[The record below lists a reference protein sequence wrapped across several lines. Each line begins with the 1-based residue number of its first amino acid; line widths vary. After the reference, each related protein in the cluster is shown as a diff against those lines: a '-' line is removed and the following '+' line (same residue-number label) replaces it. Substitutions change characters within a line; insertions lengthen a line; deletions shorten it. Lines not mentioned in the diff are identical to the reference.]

1 MGVNKM
7 TNTYGSLEERRIRYT
22 ATFNDLHDLVHYD
35 PRIDPVGLTEEQ
47 VFDDFNGCVVEELYF
62 EMDYKILKLQNE
74 IEQMRSLKRDLLA
87 VKDRIK
93 TLEAEKGKE
102 KGQTILKS
110 WSPDLSEYGL

>member
-1 MGVNKM
+1 MSD
-7 TNTYGSLEERRIRYT
+7 TYGSLEERRIRYT

-35 PRIDPVGLTEEQ
+35 PRIDPIRLTEEQ

-62 EMDYKILKLQNE
+62 EMNCKIHALESDIVEMKYLKQSLLE
-74 IEQMRSLKRDLLA
+74 I
-87 VKDRIK
+87 KDRIK

-102 KGQTILKS
+102 KDQTILKS

>member
-1 MGVNKM
+1 M

-62 EMDYKILKLQNE
+62 EMDYKIYLSSIELILNE
-74 IEQMRSLKRDLLA
+74 FYYI
-87 VKDRIK
+87 
-93 TLEAEKGKE
+93 
-102 KGQTILKS
+102 
-110 WSPDLSEYGL
+110 